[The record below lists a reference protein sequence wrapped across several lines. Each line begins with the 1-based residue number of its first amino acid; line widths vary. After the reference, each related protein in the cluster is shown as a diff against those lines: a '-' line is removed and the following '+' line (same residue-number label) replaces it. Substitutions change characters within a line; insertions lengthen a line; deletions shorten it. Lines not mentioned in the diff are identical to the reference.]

1 MTRRA
6 THTLEFKSNWTYDM
20 SDVEG
25 KRLPELKVTLDYLGW
40 DENRLH
46 FIEGRVKLL
55 YAGDV
60 FLEHLP
66 AALKRLQKE
75 NLDIEA
81 PNKRDAIAN
90 AMQWADELIAEFM
103 ASGLF
108 AIAELDATGLDRGV
122 YEYEPVL
129 QVVEAKVFK
138 VK

>member
-1 MTRRA
+1 MARRA
-6 THTLEFKSNWTYDM
+6 THKLEFKSNWTYNM

-25 KRLPELKVTLDYLGW
+25 KRLPELQVDLDYLGW

-46 FIEGRVKLL
+46 FIEGRVKIL

-66 AALKRLQKE
+66 AALKRLRKE
-75 NLDIEA
+75 ELNIEA
-81 PNKRDAIAN
+81 SNKRDAVAR
-90 AMQWADELIAEFM
+90 AVQWADELIAEFM

-108 AIAELDATGLDRGV
+108 SMAELDATGIDKGV
-122 YEYEPVL
+122 YQYEPVL